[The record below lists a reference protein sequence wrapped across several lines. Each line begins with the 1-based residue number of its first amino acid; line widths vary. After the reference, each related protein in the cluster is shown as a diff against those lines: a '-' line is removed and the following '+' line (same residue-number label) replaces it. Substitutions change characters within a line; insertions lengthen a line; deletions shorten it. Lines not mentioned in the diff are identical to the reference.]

1 MNVLDRITE
10 IIKQAPIDKQL
21 ILIIKPDT
29 ENEGKVFLHYD
40 YRDII
45 DDVELATSKQIKYIK
60 DLSNKKKNKNKINLD
75 SIETITKAEA
85 RDLIKFLLDEDDYD
99 ENVIYPYLRENYKN
113 LY

>member
-1 MNVLDRITE
+1 MNVLDGITDL
-10 IIKQAPIDKQL
+10 IKEQPKDKQL
-21 ILIIKPDT
+21 ILVITPDV
-29 ENEGKVFLHYD
+29 ENEGKVFLDYE

-45 DDVELATSKQIKYIK
+45 NNVELATSKQIKYIK

-75 SIETITKAEA
+75 SIQTITKEEA